1 MTSTPTS
8 DVPMVR
14 LYRFLNAEFGLRSLV
29 DKRLRVGR
37 IEELNDDFEFI
48 GVATDIREERIA
60 LRNTRRQL
68 SANNGVLCMS
78 KGWESPLMWAH
89 YGDSHKG
96 MALGFDVPADLYPAV
111 EYVEKRPSRQEMG
124 LGDVGRMSE
133 ATMERLIKMKA
144 KGWAYEQ
151 EHRAFVGLNDGILLE
166 GTKHFFVDFG
176 PQLILKEVI
185 VGSRFR
191 TQRSEVMRLVDSS
204 VDVFMTRGDFEDFKV
219 VRQQMESMW
228 P

>member
-1 MTSTPTS
+1 
-8 DVPMVR
+8 MVR

-60 LRNTRRQL
+60 LRNTRKQL

-78 KGWESPLMWAH
+78 KGWESTLMWAH

-111 EYVEKRPSRQEMG
+111 EHTTS
-124 LGDVGRMSE
+124 
-133 ATMERLIKMKA
+133 AER
-144 KGWAYEQ
+144 
-151 EHRAFVGLNDGILLE
+151 
-166 GTKHFFVDFG
+166 
-176 PQLILKEVI
+176 
-185 VGSRFR
+185 
-191 TQRSEVMRLVDSS
+191 
-204 VDVFMTRGDFEDFKV
+204 
-219 VRQQMESMW
+219 
-228 P
+228 

>member
-1 MTSTPTS
+1 
-8 DVPMVR
+8 
-14 LYRFLNAEFGLRSLV
+14 
-29 DKRLRVGR
+29 
-37 IEELNDDFEFI
+37 
-48 GVATDIREERIA
+48 
-60 LRNTRRQL
+60 
-68 SANNGVLCMS
+68 
-78 KGWESPLMWAH
+78 
-89 YGDSHKG
+89 
-96 MALGFDVPADLYPAV
+96 
-111 EYVEKRPSRQEMG
+111 
-124 LGDVGRMSE
+124 
-133 ATMERLIKMKA
+133 MERLIKMKA

-176 PQLILKEVI
+176 PRLILKEVI

>member
-1 MTSTPTS
+1 MTSARTRDAP
-8 DVPMVR
+8 VVR
-14 LYRFLNAEFGLRSLV
+14 LYRFLKAEFGLRSLA

-68 SANNGVLCMS
+68 SANKGVLCMS
-78 KGWESPLMWAH
+78 KGWDSPLMWAH

-96 MALGFDVPADLYPAV
+96 MALGFEVPAGLYPAV
-111 EYVEKRPSRQEMG
+111 EYVEKRPSREEMG
-124 LGDVGRMSE
+124 LGDEGGMSV
-133 ATMERLIKMKA
+133 ATMGRLIKMKA

-151 EHRAFVGLNDGILLE
+151 EHRAFVDLTDAIILDGTE
-166 GTKHFFVDFG
+166 HFFVDFG
-176 PQLILKEVI
+176 PQLLLREVI

-191 TQRSEVMRLVDSS
+191 TQRSEVLRLVDPG
-204 VDVFMTRGDFEDFKV
+204 VDVFMARGDFEDFKV
-219 VRQQMESMW
+219 VRQRMESMW